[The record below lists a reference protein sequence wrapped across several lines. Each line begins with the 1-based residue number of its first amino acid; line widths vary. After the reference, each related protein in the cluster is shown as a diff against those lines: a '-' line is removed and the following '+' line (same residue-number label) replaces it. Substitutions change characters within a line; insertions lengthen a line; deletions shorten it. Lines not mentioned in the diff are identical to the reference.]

1 MLKDRLNG
9 RQLRVAIVADPLTRA
24 CLQPECELSD
34 VTPLNYQEV
43 LAGFNPD
50 FLFFESVWHGYEDSW
65 KFKVAS
71 YPWYRFRSNNAVA
84 KLTRYARRLGI
95 PTVFWCKEDGI
106 HFQRFINSAKH
117 FDHVLTVDAN
127 CVVRY
132 KKVLGERV
140 SVNVLPFPVQPRF
153 HSFTGFDFKY
163 RGATFLGSYSH
174 HIHGVRRAWQ
184 DMAFT
189 SAIQSGLGLT
199 IFDRNSN
206 RHSGIYRYPHL
217 PGASVLPALT
227 HEQTGKAYKEFV
239 VSLNV
244 NTVTDSPSMYSR
256 RLVEILACGGI
267 AVTSPAQSVDLLFKD
282 FCHVVSSPEE
292 AFSLF
297 ERLAAVGPDERDLA
311 RARAGSEYV
320 LSEHTWAKRLQQIV
334 DWLGL
339 QGRK

>member
-1 MLKDRLNG
+1 MFKDRLHG

-24 CLQPECELSD
+24 CLQSECELAD
-34 VTPLNYQEV
+34 VTPFNYQEV
-43 LAGFNPD
+43 LTVFKPD
-50 FLFFESVWHGYEDSW
+50 FLFFESVWHGHEDSW

-71 YPWYRFRSNNAVA
+71 YPWYRFRSNKAVA
-84 KLTRYARRLGI
+84 QLTQTARSLGV
-95 PTVFWCKEDGI
+95 PTVFWCKEDGV
-106 HFQRFINSAKH
+106 HFQRFVNSARC
-117 FDHVLTVDAN
+117 FDHVLTVDAT
-127 CVVRY
+127 CVARY
-132 KKVLGERV
+132 KAVLGERA
-140 SVNVLPFPVQPRF
+140 SINVLPFPVQPKF
-153 HSFTGFDFKY
+153 HSFTGFNFKH

-206 RHSGIYRYPHL
+206 RQSGIYRYPQL
-217 PGASVLPALT
+217 PGAVVLPALT
-227 HEQTGKAYKEFV
+227 HEQTGQAYKDYV

-267 AVTSPAQSVDLLFKD
+267 AVTSPADSVDALFKE
-282 FCHVVSSPEE
+282 FCHVVSSAEE
-292 AFSLF
+292 AVSLF
-297 ERLAAVGPDERDLA
+297 ERLAAVGPSERDME

-320 LSEHTWAKRLQQIV
+320 LSEHTWAKRLQQV
-334 DWLGL
+334 ADWLGL
-339 QGRK
+339 QGGK